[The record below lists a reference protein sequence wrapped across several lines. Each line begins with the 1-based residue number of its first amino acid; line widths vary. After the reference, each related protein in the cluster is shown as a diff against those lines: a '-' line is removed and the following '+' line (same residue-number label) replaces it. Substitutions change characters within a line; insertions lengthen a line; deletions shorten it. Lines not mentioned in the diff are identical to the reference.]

1 MLDDRFKY
9 NESITMYKVM
19 NKLIPSYLKKRFV
32 LKDSGYSLRGYKTLA
47 IPKPKTDYKK
57 RSRGAK
63 LWNDMNTDIKQA
75 RSVNQ
80 FKQCY
85 SEMK

>member
-1 MLDDRFKY
+1 MNELTPSCLKNRF
-9 NESITMYKVM
+9 E
-19 NKLIPSYLKKRFV
+19 
-32 LKDSGYSLRGYKTLA
+32 LKDSGYSLRGYKMLA

-57 RSRGAK
+57 RSLSYRGAR
-63 LWNDMNTDIKQA
+63 LWNDMNTGIKQA

-80 FKQCY
+80 FKQCN